1 MGFLI
6 LLGFGPL
13 SKLLVTF
20 EIIFLWRKDPP
31 PKNCNEKKIFI
42 GEILKKIKSNL

>member
-13 SKLLVTF
+13 STLLVTF
-20 EIIFLWRKDPP
+20 EIIFFV
-31 PKNCNEKKIFI
+31 EKIPSS
-42 GEILKKIKSNL
+42 KKLQ